1 MMEQSH
7 LNHQNFILLQ
17 EYGRSKSAALSWDL
31 ADTQLKLLLGGFYA
45 CYGRK
50 YKTLDP

>member
-17 EYGRSKSAALSWDL
+17 EEERSRSAALSWDL
-31 ADTQLKLLLGGFYA
+31 ADTHLQLLLWGFRA
-45 CYGRK
+45 CRGRK
-50 YKTLDP
+50 YKSLDP